1 MKHVA
6 RSEDVGRAFAK
17 DKASNAA
24 REHAALLHPRGGWG
38 QVTVAHIDPTEEEY
52 ENRWRQKGY
61 RVKDLHDAVGEY
73 AGRENLWISLNR
85 FRGGRKVANLLQL
98 CVVYSDCDF
107 YKIPELADKAP
118 AFATEY
124 ALQQLR
130 LAGIPNPSLIV
141 SSGQGLQLVWF
152 LAPTPAQALPR
163 LTAIQ
168 KCIHEA
174 LEPVGADA
182 VSKDAARVFRL
193 AGTVH
198 GKSGNVV
205 KIIGGDR
212 AIWNFDDLAAEV
224 LPLSRDYVAELRDM
238 RHTESEEEAL

>member
-1 MKHVA
+1 M
-6 RSEDVGRAFAK
+6 
-17 DKASNAA
+17 
-24 REHAALLHPRGGWG
+24 LHPRGGWG
-38 QVTVAHIDPTEEEY
+38 LVTVAYIDPTEEY
-52 ENRWRQKGY
+52 ENFWKQKIKS
-61 RVKDLHDAVGEY
+61 VNELHDAVGEY
-73 AGRENLWISLNR
+73 AGCENVWISLNR

-107 YKIPELADKAP
+107 YKIPELADKDP

-152 LAPTPAQALPR
+152 LEPVPAQALPR
-163 LTAIQ
+163 WTAIQ
-168 KCIHEA
+168 YRIHEV
-174 LEPVGADA
+174 LKPVGADA
-182 VSKDAARVFRL
+182 NSKDTSRVFRL

-205 KIIGGDR
+205 EIIGGDR
-212 AIWNFDDLAAEV
+212 AIWTFDDLAAEV
-224 LPLSRDYVAELRDM
+224 LPLSRDYVAELRDIAN
-238 RHTESEEEAL
+238 TEGEEEAL